1 MGEQYWGIALQN
13 IGNNNKKMTDRL
25 GRFSFIG
32 FDV

>member
-13 IGNNNKKMTDRL
+13 IGNNKKMTDRL